1 MRKLLSFLLSPTG
14 LLYTFVAIAQF
25 AHAVYMSTG
34 AWEPNPTFTF
44 IYAMGFLWIIGW
56 WLLTDSRK
64 RGVSWV
70 YDMGLF
76 LYIAWP
82 ILMPYYLI
90 KTRRAKGLLV
100 IFGFLGVYIGAWL
113 LGLAF
118 YLLLFPDAAWLE

>member
-1 MRKLLSFLLSPTG
+1 MRKLLTHLLSPTG
-14 LLYTFVAIAQF
+14 LLYIFVAIAQF

-64 RGVSWV
+64 RGINWV

-90 KTRRAKGLLV
+90 KDSRSQRLVGDPWISRSLHWGVGVGFCVLLCCFQV
-100 IFGFLGVYIGAWL
+100 AWL
-113 LGLAF
+113 KG
-118 YLLLFPDAAWLE
+118 